1 MVIIMMM
8 IMIRKMKIKIA
19 KVIIG
24 NVNSVL
30 ECNDSQNNT
39 VKTWQYFKM
48 IRGRWKKILLMKKI
62 RTS

>member
-1 MVIIMMM
+1 
-8 IMIRKMKIKIA
+8 MIRKMKIKIA